1 LANVAKGRILAAR
14 NQGVAKERVSP
25 AKTLSIRMP
34 RQTFFLSTCRKQLFG
49 LVSLSL
55 LLCDCGG
62 GGGSSSPPPPPP
74 PPTITSV
81 TVTAAGTTILTAQTL
96 VFTAKVQ
103 GTGSYSS
110 AVTWEVNGIPG
121 GNAQNGT
128 INDGTYVAPA
138 TLPSTDPITVTATSV
153 SDPTKSGSAT
163 ATVFSIVIAPAN
175 PTVSYG
181 QTQQFTATVI
191 GLNNPVIQWSA
202 VMGKINSSGLYS
214 APSQGTVSTQDT
226 VSASVTGATG
236 SVSTTVNLQPVPPTL
251 TSVASGIVGQTVGVF
266 GKGLYNVT
274 NVFFSLPGGVPVAA
288 TFTSIS
294 PTQIQATVPV
304 GATSGP
310 VFVQY
315 TPCNPGCASTNSVNF
330 TRLPNLHIRAQNT
343 DLSSSETTQFDWSV
357 LGGSTSKVIAWT
369 ADQGTISSSGQYQA
383 PAVSAEGFATITA
396 CITGTKA
403 CDSVMLHLLPFRIMP
418 RAPDINLGG
427 TLQLDAIQGGTLV
440 SPTWSLPAADGGIT
454 QGGLFTAPS
463 TSSQAGP
470 IPVNAN
476 FGSFSDA
483 ASVAVTGGFPGLVN
497 RVWDYVNFNQPGNLG
512 MFVESVA
519 VSGNR
524 AYYLDLGSPFAPNL
538 SYAAIDVYDITN
550 PHQPVW
556 VAAVDATSS
565 LPVHMFT
572 YGNYLV
578 LVDSGFI
585 VPVPSRISIYNIQN
599 QVPVL
604 QSVVNLPELAIST
617 VNDGIIYGFG
627 QPATIGSTT
636 VPVYTFDIRS
646 GSVIQNEYN
655 LPPPSGAAGIVTGF
669 ISITGS
675 GNMIYASQSHPDG
688 SDHGKA
694 LDAFDISTSP
704 PSLVSWVASGDAG
717 FQVRAVNQLVFADFD
732 VFDFSTANPTMV
744 GSFSMI
750 NVQSVQ
756 GDQVLALGYHFDYL
770 VIDVSN
776 PATPVETEDVADIA
790 SENPFFDP
798 HAVLGGDNVFVADG
812 QGGLA
817 VLDISAPGGPVN
829 EPPYPLYEED
839 AAQFSEIYDQVI
851 QPPNLYTAG
860 LSLSGS
866 SGGLITFDASGS
878 TPNPLGQLLYANESG
893 LAIQVSGT
901 DAFLGLTDSLK
912 VVDVSNASSPTE
924 VASMSL
930 PTNALALSGTSLF
943 VGTADSRLV
952 VLDVSNPGTPNQIAS
967 TSIPGPPVTMRVA
980 GALLFVADG
989 PQGLLIFNVSKASSP
1004 MLLSQLSLSSPVWDV
1019 APSGKT
1025 ALLAADALGLVI
1037 VDVSN
1042 PAQVTRLSATP
1053 LPPFNPFPSSGTIGS
1068 ITLAVSIAIQ
1078 NGLAYVGTAITD
1090 PYSTDAL
1097 AAFDFGT
1104 PATPRLVAFRRQT
1117 LDDIAVVTPSGN
1129 KLFLADGGLIT
1140 EFDNSFPRNSI
1151 EIYAPPAALA
1161 QSFAAQRA
1169 RGQSTA
1175 YVHSKLNKNWKTSER
1190 RRQPLRQIGS
1200 PRCPVRSQCSD

>member
-1 LANVAKGRILAAR
+1 
-14 NQGVAKERVSP
+14 
-25 AKTLSIRMP
+25 MP
-34 RQTFFLSTCRKQLFG
+34 RQTFYIGSCQRQLLG
-49 LVSLSL
+49 LACLSL
-55 LLCDCGG
+55 ILCDCGG

-81 TVTAAGTTILTAQTL
+81 TVTAAETTVLTAQTV

-128 INDGTYVAPA
+128 INDGTYVAPT

-175 PTVSYG
+175 PTLSYG
-181 QTQQFTATVI
+181 QTQQFTATVL

-202 VMGKINSSGLYS
+202 VLGTINSSGLYS
-214 APSQGTVSTQDT
+214 TPSQGTVSAQDT

-236 SVSTTVNLQPVPPTL
+236 SVSTTVNLQPVAPAL
-251 TSVASGIVGQTVGVF
+251 SSVTSGIVGQTVEVSGQ
-266 GKGLYNVT
+266 GLINIT

-288 TFTSIS
+288 GFTSIS

-304 GATSGP
+304 GAASGP
-310 VFVQY
+310 VFAQY
-315 TPCNPGCASTNSVNF
+315 TPCNPGCGSTNSVNF
-330 TRLPNLHIRAQNT
+330 TRLPNLHIRAQNSE
-343 DLSSSETTQFDWSV
+343 LSSGEITQFDWSV
-357 LGGSTSKVIAWT
+357 LGGKTSKVIAWT
-369 ADQGTISSSGQYQA
+369 ADQGTISSTGQYQA

-403 CDSVMLHLLPFRIMP
+403 CDSEMLHLLPFRIIP

-440 SPTWSLPAADGGIT
+440 SPTWSLPAADGSIT

-463 TSSQAGP
+463 TTSQAGP

-524 AYYLDLGSPFAPNL
+524 AYSLDLGAPFAPDL

-578 LVDSGFI
+578 LVDSGFL

-599 QVPVL
+599 QVPAL

-627 QPATIGSTT
+627 QPAVIGSTT

-704 PSLVSWVASGDAG
+704 PSLVTWVPSGDAG
-717 FQVRAVNQLVFADFD
+717 FELRAVKQLVFADFD
-732 VFDFSTANPTMV
+732 VFDFSSANPTIV
-744 GSFSMI
+744 GSFPI
-750 NVQSVQ
+750 VYVHAVQ
-756 GDQVLALGYHFDYL
+756 DNQVLAFGYHFDYL

-776 PATPVETEDVADIA
+776 PSAPVEREDVADIA
-790 SENPFFDP
+790 SEDPFFSP
-798 HAVLGGDNVFVADG
+798 TATLGANSIFAADG
-812 QGGLA
+812 HGGLA
-817 VLDISAPGGPVN
+817 ILDISVPGGPVN
-829 EPPYPLYEED
+829 EPAYPFYAAD
-839 AAQFSEIYDQVI
+839 AAQFSQIYDQVL
-851 QPPNLYTAG
+851 QPPTLFAAG
-860 LSLSGS
+860 LSVSGS
-866 SGGLITFDASGS
+866 AGGLVTFDASGS
-878 TPNPLGQLLYANESG
+878 TPNPLGQLFYPNETG

-901 DAFLGLTDSLK
+901 NAYLGLTDSLK
-912 VVDVSNASSPTE
+912 VVDVSNTATPTE
-924 VASMSL
+924 VASVSL
-930 PTNALALSGTSLF
+930 PTNALALSGTTLF
-943 VGTADSRLV
+943 VGTSDKRLV
-952 VLDVSNPGTPNQIAS
+952 VLDVSNPTTPNQIAS
-967 TSIPGPPVTMRVA
+967 ISIPGPPVTMRVA
-980 GALLFVADG
+980 NGLLFVADG
-989 PQGLLIFNVSKASSP
+989 PQGLLIFNVSNAASP
-1004 MLLSQLSLSSPVWDV
+1004 ILLSQLSLSSPVWDV
-1019 APSGKT
+1019 MPSGTT

-1037 VDVSN
+1037 VDISN
-1042 PAQVTRLSATP
+1042 PAQVRQLSVTP
-1053 LPPFNPFPSSGTIGS
+1053 LPPFNPFPASGTIGS
-1068 ITLAVSIAIQ
+1068 STLAVSLAIQ
-1078 NGLAYVGTAITD
+1078 NGLVYVGTAVTPVGAD
-1090 PYSTDAL
+1090 DGAVDAL
-1097 AAFDFGT
+1097 ATFDFGT
-1104 PATPRLVAFRRQT
+1104 PTSPRLVGFQRQLT
-1117 LDDIAVVTPSGN
+1117 FNITVITPSAN
-1129 KLFLADGGLIT
+1129 NLFLADGGLLT
-1140 EFDNSFPRNSI
+1140 EFDNSLPRNSI
-1151 EIYAPPAALA
+1151 EIYPPPAALA

-1190 RRQPLRQIGS
+1190 SGHPLQQVGS
-1200 PRCPVRSQCSD
+1200 PRCPVRSQCSE

>member
-1 LANVAKGRILAAR
+1 
-14 NQGVAKERVSP
+14 
-25 AKTLSIRMP
+25 MP
-34 RQTFFLSTCRKQLFG
+34 RQTLFPGTCWKQLFG
-49 LVSLSL
+49 LVCLSL
-55 LLCDCGG
+55 LLCNCGG

-81 TVTAAGTTILTAQTL
+81 TVTAAGTTILTTQTL

-110 AVTWEVNGIPG
+110 AVTWEVNGVPG

-128 INDGTYVAPA
+128 INDGTYVAPT
-138 TLPSTDPITVTATSV
+138 TLPGTDPITVTATSV

-163 ATVFSIVIAPAN
+163 ATVFSIVIAPTN
-175 PTVSYG
+175 PTLSYG
-181 QTQQFTATVI
+181 QTQQFTATVT
-191 GLNNPVIQWSA
+191 GLNNPVVQWSA
-202 VMGKINSSGLYS
+202 VMGTINSSGLYS
-214 APSQGTVSTQDT
+214 APSQGTVSAQDT

-236 SVSTTVNLQPVPPTL
+236 SLSTTVNLQPVAPTL
-251 TSVASGIVGQTVGVF
+251 TSVSSGVVGQTVGVS
-266 GKGLYNVT
+266 GEGLYNIT

-288 TFTSIS
+288 GFTSIS

-310 VFVQY
+310 VFAQY
-315 TPCNPGCASTNSVNF
+315 TPCNPCGSTNSVNF

-343 DLSSSETTQFDWSV
+343 ELSSGETTQFNWSV
-357 LGGSTSKVIAWT
+357 LGGSTSKAIAWT

-440 SPTWSLPAADGGIT
+440 SPTWSLPAADGSIT
-454 QGGLFTAPS
+454 QGGLFAAPS

-470 IPVNAN
+470 ISVNAG
-476 FGSFSDA
+476 FGSLSDA

-497 RVWDYVNFNQPGNLG
+497 RVWDYVNLNQPGNLG
-512 MFVESVA
+512 MFGESVA

-524 AYYLDLGSPFAPNL
+524 AYYLDLGAPFAPNL

-556 VAAVDATSS
+556 MAAVDATSS
-565 LPVHMFT
+565 LPIHMFT

-599 QVPVL
+599 AVPVL
-604 QSVVNLPELAIST
+604 QSVVNLPELVIST
-617 VNDGIIYGFG
+617 VNDGIVYGFG
-627 QPATIGSTT
+627 QPAVTGSTT

-646 GSVIQNEYN
+646 GSVIQTEYN

-688 SDHGKA
+688 GNNGKA

-704 PSLVSWVASGDAG
+704 PSLVTWVPSGDAG
-717 FQVRAVNQLVFADFD
+717 FELRAVNQLVFADFE

-750 NVQSVQ
+750 NVQAVQ
-756 GDQVLALGYHFDYL
+756 GNQVLALGYHFDYL

-776 PATPVETEDVADIA
+776 PATPVETEDVADVA
-790 SENPFFDP
+790 SENPFFNP
-798 HAVLGGDNVFVADG
+798 YATLGGSNIFGADG
-812 QGGLA
+812 QGGLS
-817 VLDISAPGGPVN
+817 VLDISVRGGPVN
-829 EPPYPLYEED
+829 EPAYPYYEAD
-839 AAQFSEIYDQVI
+839 AAQFSQIYDQVL
-851 QPPNLYTAG
+851 QPPTLYTAG
-860 LSLSGS
+860 LSVSGS
-866 SGGLITFDASGS
+866 SGGLVTFDATGS
-878 TPNPLGQLLYANESG
+878 TPNPLGQLFYPSESG

-901 DAFLGLTDSLK
+901 NAYLGLTDSLK
-912 VVDVSNASSPTE
+912 VLDVSNTSTPTE
-924 VASMSL
+924 VASVSL
-930 PTNALALSGTSLF
+930 PTNALALSGTTLF
-943 VGTADSRLV
+943 VGTNDDRLV
-952 VLDVSNPGTPNQIAS
+952 VLDVSNPAAPNQIAS
-967 TSIPGPPVTMRVA
+967 ISIPGPPVTMRVA
-980 GALLFVADG
+980 SGLLFVADG
-989 PQGLLIFNVSKASSP
+989 PQGLLIFNVSNAASP
-1004 MLLSQLSLSSPVWDV
+1004 ILLSQLSLSSPVWDV
-1019 APSGKT
+1019 APSGT
-1025 ALLAADALGLVI
+1025 AALLAADALGLVI
-1037 VDVSN
+1037 ADISN
-1042 PAQVTRLSATP
+1042 PGQVKQLSVTT
-1053 LPPFNPFPSSGTIGS
+1053 LPPFNPFPSYGTIGS
-1068 ITLAVSIAIQ
+1068 PTLAVSIAIQ
-1078 NGLAYVGTAITD
+1078 NGLAYIGTAVTAEGAD
-1090 PYSTDAL
+1090 DGAVDAL

-1104 PATPRLVAFRRQT
+1104 PTSPRLVAFRRQLT
-1117 LDDIAVVTPSGN
+1117 YGITVITPSAN
-1129 KLFLADGGLIT
+1129 NLFLADGGLVT

-1151 EIYAPPAALA
+1151 EIYPPPAALA

-1175 YVHSKLNKNWKTSER
+1175 YMHSKLNKNWKTSER

-1200 PRCPVRSQCSD
+1200 PRCPVRSQCSE